1 MTDNEA
7 WRNERPG
14 QFEAPRTELVAR
26 IKRIVGQP

>member
-14 QFEAPRTELVAR
+14 QFECPRSDMVAQ
-26 IKRIVGQP
+26 IKAIAGQP